1 MNVYD
6 FDGTIYNGDSGV
18 DFVKF
23 MFLKKPFL
31 ICKYLLMSIIPSVSY
46 YLKKITFQE
55 LKEKVFAFV
64 KEVDDLKVFTEEF
77 AELHR
82 NDIKKYYLDTKRD
95 DDVVVS
101 ASLDFY
107 LVPLCNKMG
116 IKNVICTKYDVT
128 NGKIVNTNCKGE
140 EKVRLFDEA
149 YGKDTIIENAFGD
162 SKGDIPIIKRAQNGF
177 VVKNDKLIPYSDS
190 FKF

>member
-23 MFLKKPFL
+23 MFCKRPFL
-31 ICKYLLMSIIPSVSY
+31 VCKYLFMCIIPSISY
-46 YLKKITFQE
+46 CLKEITFQE

-64 KEVDDLKVFTEEF
+64 KVVDDLKIFTEEF
-77 AELHR
+77 AELHK
-82 NDIKKYYLDTKRD
+82 NDIKKYYLDTRKD
-95 DDVVVS
+95 NDVIVS

-107 LVPLCNKMG
+107 LVPLCDKIG
-116 IKNVICTKYDVT
+116 IKKVICTKYDV
-128 NGKIVNTNCKGE
+128 NSGKIVGVNCKGD
-140 EKVRLFDEA
+140 EKVKRFDEI
-149 YGKDTIIENAFGD
+149 YGKDAVIENAFGD
-162 SKGDIPIIKRAQNGF
+162 SESDVPIIKRAKNGF
-177 VVKNDKLIPYSDS
+177 IVRNNEFIPYSDS